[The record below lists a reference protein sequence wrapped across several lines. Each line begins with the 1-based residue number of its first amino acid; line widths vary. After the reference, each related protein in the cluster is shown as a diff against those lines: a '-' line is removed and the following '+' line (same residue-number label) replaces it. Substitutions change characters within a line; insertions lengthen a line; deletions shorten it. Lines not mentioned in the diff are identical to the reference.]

1 MMKVAVDYVFRK
13 GFIMITSEQVKKWGK
28 EYGADLVGIASMDR
42 FEGAPE
48 QTDPRF
54 IFPEAKSMTVLGFR
68 IPRGTLRGIEEGT
81 YFLGY
86 SAMGYAGI
94 NIVYAPTVMWHLMAK
109 IEDAGYECVPIP
121 DANSGD
127 GINPVTGNFR
137 VGYSKSV
144 DGIKPHPDVMPSFR
158 FAAFLAGLG
167 EIGYSKV
174 FLTPE
179 FGPRVRFTLLMTTA
193 ELEPDPIYSG
203 PKICDRCKLCA
214 RNCTG
219 HAISM
224 TETVKVNLWGHE
236 VEYAKLDVHACEKGL
251 KGGEHGERN
260 PFNAQYDYQYG
271 YGRAIEGAA
280 GCIRACMVHLE
291 ARDKLKNKFD
301 RPFRTKKPW
310 TLDRPD
316 VDAIVPAAQREY
328 VDKGLVEDYMDYI
341 NYNNYENYG
350 TPDNPRNGC
359 GTL

>member
-1 MMKVAVDYVFRK
+1 ML
-13 GFIMITSEQVKKWGK
+13 TSNFVKEMGK
-28 EYGADLVGIASMDR
+28 KFGADLVGITSMDR
-42 FEGAPE
+42 FEGAP
-48 QTDPRF
+48 QQCDPRF
-54 IFPEAKSMTVLGFR
+54 IFPAAKSMIVLGFR

-94 NIVYAPTVMWHLMAK
+94 NIVYSPMVMWNMMRF
-109 IEDAGYECVPIP
+109 IEDEGYECAPIP

-137 VGYSKSV
+137 LGYSKSV

-158 FAAFLAGLG
+158 IAAYCAGLG

-179 FGPRVRFTLLMTTA
+179 FGPRVRFTLLLTTA
-193 ELEPDPIYSG
+193 ELDPDPIYEG
-203 PKICDRCKLCA
+203 PPICDRCKLCA
-214 RNCTG
+214 KNCTG
-219 HAISM
+219 KAISM
-224 TETVKVNLWGHE
+224 TETVKITVAGHKIE
-236 VEYAKLDVHACEKGL
+236 WAKLDSHACEAGL
-251 KGGEHGERN
+251 KGGANGEVN
-260 PFNAQYDYQYG
+260 PFNAEYDFQYG

-291 ARDKLKNKFD
+291 QRDKLKNKFHE
-301 RPFRTKKPW
+301 PFRTKKPW
-310 TLDRPD
+310 TLDRQN
-316 VDAIVPAAQREY
+316 VDAIVPAAQREF

-341 NYNNYENYG
+341 NYNKYENYG
-350 TPDNPRNGC
+350 TKENPRNGP